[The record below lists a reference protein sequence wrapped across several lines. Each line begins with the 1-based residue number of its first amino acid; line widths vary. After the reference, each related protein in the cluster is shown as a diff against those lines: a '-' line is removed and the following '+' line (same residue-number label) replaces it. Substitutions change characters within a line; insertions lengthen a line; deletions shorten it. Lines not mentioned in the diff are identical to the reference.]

1 MIGRL
6 RQSPLTIAI
15 ALLIVAGIGVSGYL
29 TYVHY
34 ADIDPVC
41 AGGSGGCHIVQASDY
56 AELFGVPVA
65 ALGLAGYIGLAVSL
79 FIPGELG
86 RMVGMALALIGAGFS
101 LYLTYLELFVIDAIC
116 QWCVASAVIMIL
128 LAILTTLRMLRGP
141 AVTTGAPI
149 SDADEAE
156 PTADETEG

>member
-1 MIGRL
+1 MIARL
-6 RQSPLTIAI
+6 RRSPLTLAI
-15 ALLIVAGIGVSGYL
+15 AALILLGIGVAGYL

-65 ALGLAGYIGLAVSL
+65 TIGLAGYLGLAATL

-86 RMVGMALALIGAGFS
+86 RALGMALALIGAGFS
-101 LYLTYLELFVIDAIC
+101 IYLTYLELFVIDAIC
-116 QWCVASAVIMIL
+116 QWCVASAVIMVL
-128 LAILTTLRMLRGP
+128 LAILTTVRMARGP
-141 AVTTGAPI
+141 APGE
-149 SDADEAE
+149 S
-156 PTADETEG
+156 

>member
-1 MIGRL
+1 MSR
-6 RQSPLTIAI
+6 RPQKLTLAI
-15 ALLIVAGIGVSGYL
+15 AALVLLGIGVSGYL

-56 AELFGVPVA
+56 ADLFGVPVA
-65 ALGLAGYIGLAVSL
+65 VIGLGGYLALAASL
-79 FIPGELG
+79 FVPGEAG
-86 RMVGMALALIGAGFS
+86 RMLGMALALIGGGFS

-128 LAILTTLRMLRGP
+128 LAILTTVRMLRGP
-141 AVTTGAPI
+141 QPPA
-149 SDADEAE
+149 DA
-156 PTADETEG
+156 